1 MSKMYYYICKA
12 KEDGTIILATHTKF
26 EARAEAEKYLGEGKF
41 LIKAGE
47 RYFD

>member
-1 MSKMYYYICKA
+1 MNKIYYYVCKA

-26 EARAEAEKYLGEGKF
+26 EKREEAEKYLGEGKF